1 MKKKTMLELKRLDV
15 EQYHSVE
22 KIPLVVVLDDV
33 RSLNNIGSI
42 FRTSDAFLVDKIFL
56 CGITATPPSPD
67 IHKTALGAEN
77 SVEWAYYENVT
88 ELVDL
93 LDKLFGAGFNTEK
106 KILAM
111 QLEDLE
117 KINNLTSSEMMIII
131 EFKRSIK
138 NKQIIAFLSGY
149 KEKGNDKNEK
159 I

>member
-88 ELVDL
+88 ELVYL
-93 LDKLFGAGFNTEK
+93 L
-106 KILAM
+106 
-111 QLEDLE
+111 
-117 KINNLTSSEMMIII
+117 
-131 EFKRSIK
+131 
-138 NKQIIAFLSGY
+138 
-149 KEKGNDKNEK
+149 
-159 I
+159 